1 MEQVFPYRKE
11 PNLKIWFLISQITF
25 LLWGNKKNSP
35 RFYLMTSPNYGWFS
49 PAWALQLIHYLCLDS
64 LWKVSICHMRDMVQN
79 WQVLSVNV
87 LFQSGVYTQSR
98 EDENSLPCIFPVWLD
113 RSSSLRSVLN
123 LNLTVTQEASHCL
136 PVLWILKTFST
147 CKPKTSLSRERKGW
161 ALLGRSGKMRSSLHF
176 SWVIHPLLTT

>member
-1 MEQVFPYRKE
+1 M
-11 PNLKIWFLISQITF
+11 SSITHSLTCAWILSEKCPF
-25 LLWGNKKNSP
+25 DTWGTWCK
-35 RFYLMTSPNYGWFS
+35 
-49 PAWALQLIHYLCLDS
+49 H
-64 LWKVSICHMRDMVQN
+64 

-147 CKPKTSLSRERKGW
+147 CKPKTSLSREREKDEPF
-161 ALLGRSGKMRSSLHF
+161 LGDQAKCDQVYTSSEWFTHCWQPS
-176 SWVIHPLLTT
+176 SWTSREDKIKATFLGSDQWPMQTCMKKPSSILKVTSNVK